1 MKVKENIRLRIWDIE
16 PEILHILNIALSGV
30 VVRPLKMAVFLLFAH
45 PLLDQGL
52 FHLYPVHRTDVPTY
66 LPQAP
71 GPRPQAQLMMYTR
84 GCQRGPKGCAL
95 LLVPW

>member
-1 MKVKENIRLRIWDIE
+1 MFPHATKAWESTPLSGGIVKVKENIRLRIWDIE

-30 VVRPLKMAVFLLFAH
+30 VVRPLKMAVFLLSAH

-52 FHLYPVHRTDVPTY
+52 FHLHPVRRTDVLTY

-71 GPRPQAQLMMYTR
+71 GP
-84 GCQRGPKGCAL
+84 G
-95 LLVPW
+95 

>member
-30 VVRPLKMAVFLLFAH
+30 VVRPLKMAVFLLSAH
-45 PLLDQGL
+45 RLLDQGL
-52 FHLYPVHRTDVPTY
+52 FHLHPVRRTDVLTY

-71 GPRPQAQLMMYTR
+71 GP
-84 GCQRGPKGCAL
+84 G
-95 LLVPW
+95 